1 MTSFCELHIIEVP
14 KAIEEYKRNKK
25 DETLQWMMFLDN
37 PGDKEVKKIMEENED
52 IKEAGEELE
61 RISQDERIRREALN
75 SEIARRDNEQRMY
88 EAKRDGREEGLV
100 TGRKEGKI
108 EGRKE
113 AKLEDAKKMLEKKI
127 PIETI
132 VEITGLTRDEIE
144 C

>member
-1 MTSFCELHIIEVP
+1 
-14 KAIEEYKRNKK
+14 
-25 DETLQWMMFLDN
+25 
-37 PGDKEVKKIMEENED
+37 MEENED
-52 IKEAGEELE
+52 IKEAGEELD

-75 SEIARRDNEQRMY
+75 SEIARMDNEQRMY
-88 EAKRDGREEGLV
+88 EAKRDGREEGLT
-100 TGRKEGKI
+100 TGRK

-132 VEITGLTRDEIE
+132 EEITGLTKDEIE